1 MALATTHLM
10 LLNKVMKQLRRWG
23 IKSAAIFFPIGYFHE
38 LQSSTKLEHHY
49 FSILPLFS
57 VPLSSSNNQMAN
69 DGALRLAIVWLSVIM
84 VLVGVFTF
92 SLKKIMVTYAFGML
106 GISGILL
113 PDWDFFDREFSRWPY
128 PVTADER
135 AALQARRSGFK
146 RLFNFSFLFLI
157 FHFISYIILEVE
169 LALSKALNSLHVCEF
184 STRH

>member
-1 MALATTHLM
+1 
-10 LLNKVMKQLRRWG
+10 
-23 IKSAAIFFPIGYFHE
+23 
-38 LQSSTKLEHHY
+38 
-49 FSILPLFS
+49 
-57 VPLSSSNNQMAN
+57 MAN

-113 PDWDFFDREFSRWPY
+113 PDRDFFDREFSRWPY

-146 RLFNFSFLFLI
+146 RYRI
-157 FHFISYIILEVE
+157 YPMRVIIYTTIYSIGLYKWWILV
-169 LALSKALNSLHVCEF
+169 SS
-184 STRH
+184 

>member
-1 MALATTHLM
+1 MAVATTQLM
-10 LLNKVMKQLRRWG
+10 LLNKVMKPLRRWG

-38 LQSSTKLEHHY
+38 FQSSTKLEHHY
-49 FSILPLFS
+49 FSILPHFS

-69 DGALRLAIVWLSVIM
+69 EGALRSAIVWLSVIM
-84 VLVGVFTF
+84 VLVGLFTF

-113 PDWDFFDREFSRWPY
+113 PDWDFFDRDFSRWPY

-146 RLFNFSFLFLI
+146 RYRIYPMRLI
-157 FHFISYIILEVE
+157 IYTTIYSISLYKWWIFV
-169 LALSKALNSLHVCEF
+169 SS
-184 STRH
+184 